1 MSAPHSPLTYEGV
14 LEMFRETRE
23 QFRETREQFQE
34 SGQRMKEIERM
45 FQENALQMKESEQKL
60 DRMFQETDRL
70 IKENAQ
76 QMKETDQKL
85 DRKFQESA
93 EQIRKTSQEIGQLGS
108 RVGNMVED
116 MVSGGN
122 IIAQFRALGHHVIAH
137 SRRKTFGER
146 GTDASGQIDLF
157 LEDGDVA
164 IFVEVKTTLK
174 NDDVLDHI
182 ERMGKYRSWMDTTGN
197 DKKRYIGAVASPSV
211 EDNVVRFAQ
220 RKGFYVIVQTGDIFE
235 IIKPPEGFKP
245 KTW

>member
-1 MSAPHSPLTYEGV
+1 MSAPQSPLTYEGV

-23 QFRETREQFQE
+23 QFRETREQFRE
-34 SGQRMKEIERM
+34 SGQRMKEIEQM
-45 FQENALQMKESEQKL
+45 FQETDRQMKENALQMKET
-60 DRMFQETDRL
+60 DRKFQETDRK
-70 IKENAQ
+70 IQ
-76 QMKETDQKL
+76 ET
-85 DRKFQESA
+85 A

-164 IFVEVKTTLK
+164 ILVEVKTTLK
-174 NDDVLDHI
+174 NDDVLDHV
-182 ERMGKYRSWMDTTGN
+182 ERMEKYRSWMDTTGS

-220 RKGFYVIVQTGDIFE
+220 RKGFYVIVQAGDIFE
-235 IIKPPEGFKP
+235 IITPPEGFQP
-245 KTW
+245 KAW

>member
-1 MSAPHSPLTYEGV
+1 MSTQQVPLTYEGI

-23 QFRETREQFQE
+23 QFQETREQFRE
-34 SGQRMKEIERM
+34 SGQRMKEIERL
-45 FQENALQMKESEQKL
+45 FQENAV
-60 DRMFQETDRL
+60 
-70 IKENAQ
+70 
-76 QMKETDQKL
+76 QMKETD
-85 DRKFQESA
+85 RKIQESSEQIKETA
-93 EQIRKTSQEIGQLGS
+93 AQMRETNQQIRKTSQEVGKLSS
-108 RVGNMVED
+108 RVGDMVED

-164 IFVEVKTTLK
+164 ILVEVKTTLK
-174 NDDVLDHI
+174 NDDVLDHV
-182 ERMGKYRSWMDTTGN
+182 ERMEKYRNWIDSTGS

-211 EDNVVRFAQ
+211 EDNVLKFAQ
-220 RKGFYVIVQTGDIFE
+220 RKGFYVIVQSGDIFE
-235 IIKPPEGFKP
+235 IIKPPEGFVP